1 MTRALLLLALTVGP
15 IISAPRAVA
24 EPLPPQD
31 RLAQPRTVIS
41 ASRRFIVTG
50 LPAARATELA
60 RWAEEVADRIQRQTG
75 PLPFERAQFITIEA
89 DAQEGL
95 PEVESKQTCVNG
107 EIVQTLAL
115 RGLDQLDME
124 QAEEVLGGL
133 LISRFIHTAQR
144 PAARCPE
151 PARASDW
158 LVVALVHA
166 GNPDLRRRNLDHA
179 LARRRAGE
187 ITPFAALVDQHV
199 MPAGRWPQKAD
210 AMALW
215 LWLSESPRAG
225 AMLAEAFRLQA
236 EGRRPDAGWWAEQ
249 RLGERNSEAAARAW
263 EQWLDARQGRTR
275 LSGSGESESILNVRV
290 IPAQELEAAGG
301 PRTLADQPL
310 DALIPLRK
318 EPWCR
323 PFAIRH
329 ALRIRLEAIGHEEE
343 AQQVAEAY
351 AVFLDRL
358 AKGEAARRLASL
370 WKDAERR
377 RERYAALLDARRR
390 FLDAVE
396 EQYGAPRPPADP
408 VTRYLDEVEARMEA
422 KE

>member
-1 MTRALLLLALTVGP
+1 MTRAVLLLALTAVP
-15 IISAPRAVA
+15 IFRASHAVA
-24 EPLPPQD
+24 EPLPSQE
-31 RLAQPRTVIS
+31 RLAEPRTVIS

-75 PLPFERAQFITIEA
+75 PLPFERAQFITIEV
-89 DAQEGL
+89 DANGSP
-95 PEVESKQTCVNG
+95 PEAEAIQACVNG
-107 EIVQTLAL
+107 EVAQTLGL
-115 RGLDQLDME
+115 RGLEQLDME
-124 QAEEVLGGL
+124 RAEEALGML

-166 GNPDLRRRNLDHA
+166 GNSDLRRRNLDHA
-179 LARRRAGE
+179 LVRRRAGE
-187 ITPFAALVDQHV
+187 LTSFAALVDQHV

-215 LWLSESPRAG
+215 LWLSETPRAG
-225 AMLAEAFRLQA
+225 AILSEAFRLQA

-249 RLGERNSEAAARAW
+249 RLGVRNVEAAARAW
-263 EQWLDARQGRTR
+263 EQWLDERQGRTR
-275 LSGSGESESILNVRV
+275 LFGVGSSESILNVRV
-290 IPAQELEAAGG
+290 IPAQELDAAGG

-310 DALIPLRK
+310 DALIPFRK

-351 AVFLDRL
+351 AVFLDRI
-358 AKGEAARRLASL
+358 AKGDSARRLASL
-370 WKDAERR
+370 WNDAERR

-396 EQYGAPRPPADP
+396 ERFSAPRPPADP
-408 VTRYLDEVEARMEA
+408 VTRYLDEIEARMGN
-422 KE
+422 